1 MSHHRWLV
9 AISMKHMSKESFSA
23 KPLILVTG
31 GTGLVGSY
39 LLRYLVRD
47 GQAVRAL
54 RRPGSSTL
62 LAGEADGQVEWVDGD
77 LLDPGSLEDALEG
90 VDTIIHAAA
99 LVSFSPN
106 DRDALVRVNRDGTAN
121 LVNAAL
127 YQGVRRFIHL
137 SSVAAL
143 GRKSGNAS
151 IDESTAWQFTPTLP
165 RYSVSKFQAER
176 EVWRGQ
182 AEGLWV
188 AVVYPSLIF
197 GSGWWTVGTNRMFSH
212 VDRELPFYPPGAN
225 GVVDVRDVARA
236 VMLLLHHGQDG
247 DRYLLN
253 GHNISYRDLMVQIA
267 GALGRKAPHLPMQRW
282 QARLLLIGEAIRS
295 RLLQQPPLLTPETV
309 RNSFQHFSYNNERSQ
324 RQLSLSY
331 TPIEQT
337 IRETAAQYLDAQQKQ
352 TAFDLLPLL

>member
-1 MSHHRWLV
+1 MN
-9 AISMKHMSKESFSA
+9 KESFSN
-23 KPLILVTG
+23 KPLVLVTG

-39 LLRYLVRD
+39 LLRYLIRE

-54 RRPGSSTL
+54 RRAGSSTQ
-62 LAGEADGQVEWVDGD
+62 LAGEAAGQVEWVEGD

-90 VDTIIHAAA
+90 VDTVIHAAA
-99 LVSFSPN
+99 LVSFAPG
-106 DRDALVRVNRDGTAN
+106 DRDALVRINRDGTAN

-127 YQGVRRFIHL
+127 YQGVKRFIHL

-143 GRKSGNAS
+143 GRKSGDEPV
-151 IDESTAWQFTPTLP
+151 DESTTWQFTPALP

-197 GSGWWTVGTNRMFSH
+197 GSGWWNAGTNRMFSH

-236 VMLLLHHGQDG
+236 VMLLLQQGEDG

-267 GALGRKAPHLPMQRW
+267 TALGRKAPRLPMQRW
-282 QARLLLIGEAIRS
+282 QARLLLAGEAIRS
-295 RLLQQPPLLTPETV
+295 RLLRQPALLTPETV
-309 RNSFQHFSYNNERSQ
+309 RNSFQHFSYNNERSR
-324 RQLSLSY
+324 RQLQLSY
-331 TPIEQT
+331 TPVEQT
-337 IRETAAQYLDAQQKQ
+337 IRETAAQYLEAQQQQ
-352 TAFDLLPLL
+352 TAFGLLPLL